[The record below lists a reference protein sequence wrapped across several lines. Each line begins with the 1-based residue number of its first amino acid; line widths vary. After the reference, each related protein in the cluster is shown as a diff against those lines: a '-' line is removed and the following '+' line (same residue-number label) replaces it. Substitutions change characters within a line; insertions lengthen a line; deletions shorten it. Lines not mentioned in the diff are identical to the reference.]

1 MLVAVMLLPTAM
13 QAQKWTNLFDGK
25 TFTGWKQLNGQAKY
39 EIKNGVI
46 IGTTVANTPNS
57 FMAPPNCPEIFTAI
71 NPPNKA
77 QTNQGNRA
85 LVSWRILSSASTS

>member
-57 FMAPPNCPEIFTAI
+57 FMATEKTYGDF
-71 NPPNKA
+71 
-77 QTNQGNRA
+77 
-85 LVSWRILSSASTS
+85 ILEL